1 MNTKIFIYSSGKL
14 LFKERLF
21 SVALQVNCMIEME
34 WGPVLEASAFY
45 VYDRFSSVSSL
56 KYNETAFD

>member
-34 WGPVLEASAFY
+34 WGTALEARAFY

>member
-1 MNTKIFIYSSGKL
+1 MNTKIFIYSPETL
-14 LFKERLF
+14 LIEERLF
-21 SVALQVNCMIEME
+21 SLAFLVNCMIEME